1 MSTNAKSTMVAA
13 SLSTLA
19 TEAGGKPRFVSFS
32 TRLAGEV
39 QGAGAN
45 KMRRGDHVMEYTL
58 LTGFSYSAMVQRSH
72 DALEA
77 AMANPS
83 FVSDTVA
90 ALAAAGKV
98 CEQSGAAITATD
110 VIDAVT
116 GTARGRKGL
125 LTAYAE
131 TLAGTNESTSEHV
144 YDALTVDGDTVP
156 GCKVYNGAGNAADP
170 KAPIP
175 GTVYLAGVVIASK
188 VVEAS
193 ANGDKLASKR
203 GAVAVAKDFIERE
216 LDLPARK
223 YRTFRLLPG
232 EAVSLKS
239 GAVAFHAAE
248 NGPVRPGAADI
259 ATLTA

>member
-1 MSTNAKSTMVAA
+1 MTVPA
-13 SLSTLA
+13 
-19 TEAGGKPRFVSFS
+19 EIQ
-32 TRLAGEV
+32 
-39 QGAGAN
+39 QG
-45 KMRRGDHVMEYTL
+45 
-58 LTGFSYSAMVQRSH
+58 
-72 DALEA
+72 
-77 AMANPS
+77 
-83 FVSDTVA
+83 DTVA
-90 ALAAAGKV
+90 WIQPAVTDLDGNPATSASWTLTTYLRTNTAS
-98 CEQSGAAITATD
+98 EGAT
-110 VIDAVT
+110 VT